1 MLWKHLGQIHYDQ
14 LPNDEQDEYE
24 METGESTTREE
35 IGEEGDEAM
44 ETEAGDD
51 DESTISTLELEQ
63 RRNDLA
69 RRLEQRDARRRQ
81 ELAGAQ
87 EDTNRGR

>member
-1 MLWKHLGQIHYDQ
+1 
-14 LPNDEQDEYE
+14 